1 MGKDLMISQPLKL
14 PNGLILRNRIVK
26 AAMSEA
32 LGDVQNDTTEGHIK
46 LFERW
51 SKGGAAM
58 LITGNVQV
66 DRWHLEHA
74 ANIVLDDQ
82 SNMKR
87 AREFAEAAKSG
98 GALVLAQLSF
108 AGRQTPEAINSNP
121 LSISDLRLDLP
132 GYGAPKAATEEDL
145 QGIINKF
152 VRSAVLAN
160 EAGFDGVQFHAAHGY
175 MLSSSLSPRINTRT
189 DRWGGSLENRARLV
203 LSIVR
208 AVRSELGP
216 EFIVATKLNSSDFQ
230 KGGFTH
236 EQSIE
241 VARMLQT
248 EGIDFLEIS
257 GGNFESPAAYQ
268 YASKTESSVAREAY
282 FLDYARH
289 IKASLRIPVMVTG
302 GFRSVEVMNNA
313 LTENAIDLIGMA
325 RPFIIDPEFPFKLLQ
340 GLVDRAPAVERDF
353 PAAEALPNSA
363 PLNWFTDQLAL
374 HGMAGDSDPSVPI
387 IEGHERCLAR
397 CLSTTRSLIIARSAM
412 QQ

>member
-1 MGKDLMISQPLKL
+1 MGKDLMISQPLQL
-14 PNGLILRNRIVK
+14 PNGSILRNRIVK

-98 GALVLAQLSF
+98 GALVLAQLSY
-108 AGRQTPEAINSNP
+108 AGRQTPEAINPNP

-282 FLDYARH
+282 FLDYARD

-302 GFRSVEVMNNA
+302 GFRSAEVMNSA
-313 LTENAIDLIGMA
+313 LTDNSTDLIGIA
-325 RPFIIDPEFPFKLLQ
+325 RPFIIDPEFPFKLMQ
-340 GLVDRAPAVERDF
+340 GSIDRAPDVERNF
-353 PAAEALPNSA
+353 PSAEVLPESA
-363 PLNWFTDQLAL
+363 PLNWFSHQLAL
-374 HGMAGDSDPSVPI
+374 HGTEGDSDPSISI
-387 IEGHERCLAR
+387 IQGHESCLAR
-397 CLSTTRSLIIARSAM
+397 SLETTKSVMMARNVKF
-412 QQ
+412 

>member
-1 MGKDLMISQPLKL
+1 M
-14 PNGLILRNRIVK
+14 
-26 AAMSEA
+26 
-32 LGDVQNDTTEGHIK
+32 
-46 LFERW
+46 
-51 SKGGAAM
+51 
-58 LITGNVQV
+58 
-66 DRWHLEHA
+66 
-74 ANIVLDDQ
+74 
-82 SNMKR
+82 
-87 AREFAEAAKSG
+87 
-98 GALVLAQLSF
+98 AQLSF
-108 AGRQTPEAINSNP
+108 AGRQTPEAINSSP

-132 GYGAPKAATEEDL
+132 GYGAPKAATEEEL

-208 AVRSELGP
+208 AVRSKLGP

-268 YASKTESSVAREAY
+268 YVSKTESSVAREAY
-282 FLDYARH
+282 FLDYARD

-302 GFRSVEVMNNA
+302 GFRSKEVMNNA
-313 LTENAIDLIGMA
+313 LTDNATDLIGIA
-325 RPFIIDPEFPFKLLQ
+325 RPFIIDPEFPSKLLQ
-340 GLVDRAPAVERDF
+340 GLIDRAPAVERNF
-353 PAAEALPNSA
+353 PAAEALPDSA
-363 PLNWFTDQLAL
+363 PLNWFTNQLAL

-397 CLSTTRSLIIARSAM
+397 SREATRSLIAARSAM
-412 QQ
+412 RQ

>member
-14 PNGLILRNRIVK
+14 PNGSILRNRIVK

-32 LGDVQNDTTEGHIK
+32 LGDVHNDMTEGLIK

-66 DRWHLEHA
+66 DRWHLVHA
-74 ANIVLDDQ
+74 AEIVLDEQ

-87 AREFAEAAKSG
+87 VREFTEAAKSG

-108 AGRQTPEAINSNP
+108 AGRQTPEDINSNP
-121 LSISDLRLDLP
+121 ISISDLRLDLP
-132 GYGAPKAATEEDL
+132 GYGAPKAATGEEL
-145 QGIINKF
+145 QAIINKF
-152 VRSAVLAN
+152 VRSAMLAN

-216 EFIVATKLNSSDFQ
+216 RFIVATKLNSSDFQ

-236 EQSIE
+236 EHSIE

-268 YASKTESSVAREAY
+268 YVSKTESSVAREAY
-282 FLDYARH
+282 FLDYARD

-302 GFRSVEVMNNA
+302 GFRSKEVMNNA
-313 LTENAIDLIGMA
+313 LTDNATDLIGIA
-325 RPFIIDPEFPFKLLQ
+325 RPFIIDPEFPSKLLQ
-340 GLVDRAPAVERDF
+340 GLIDRAPAVERNF

-374 HGMAGDSDPSVPI
+374 HGMAGDCDPSVPI

-397 CLSTTRSLIIARSAM
+397 CLETTKSLMTARNVKF
-412 QQ
+412 

>member
-1 MGKDLMISQPLKL
+1 MGKDQMLSLSLKL
-14 PNGLILRNRIVK
+14 PNGSILRNRIVK

-46 LFERW
+46 LFNRW

-87 AREFAEAAKSG
+87 TKEFAQAAKSG
-98 GALVLAQLSF
+98 GALVIAQLSF
-108 AGRQTPEAINSNP
+108 AGRQTPEAINANP

-145 QGIINKF
+145 EEIIKKF
-152 VRSAVLAN
+152 VRSAILAN
-160 EAGFDGVQFHAAHGY
+160 EAGFDGVQLHAAHGY
-175 MLSSSLSPRINTRT
+175 LLSSSLSPRINTRT
-189 DRWGGSLENRARLV
+189 DRWGGSLENRARLL

-208 AVRSELGP
+208 SIRAELGA
-216 EFIVATKLNSSDFQ
+216 EFIIATKLNSSDFQ

-241 VARMLQT
+241 VAKMLQN

-268 YASKTESSVAREAY
+268 YVSKAESTVAREAY
-282 FLDYARH
+282 FLDYARD

-302 GFRSVEVMNNA
+302 GFRSKEVMNNA
-313 LTENAIDLIGMA
+313 LTDNATDLIGIA
-325 RPFIIDPEFPFKLLQ
+325 RPFVIDPEFPSKLLQ
-340 GLVDRAPAVERDF
+340 GLIDQAPAVERNF
-353 PAAEALPNSA
+353 PAAEKLPDSA
-363 PLNWFTDQLAL
+363 PLNWFTHQIAL
-374 HGMAGDSDPSVPI
+374 HGATGNSDPSVPI

-397 CLSTTRSLIIARSAM
+397 SLETTKSLMTARNVNT
-412 QQ
+412 

>member
-1 MGKDLMISQPLKL
+1 MIRQPLKL
-14 PNGLILRNRIVK
+14 PNGSTLRNRIVK

-32 LGDVQNDTTEGHIK
+32 LGDIQNNMTEGHIK

-98 GALVLAQLSF
+98 GALVLAQLSY

-145 QGIINKF
+145 QGILNKF

-208 AVRSELGP
+208 AVRSKLRPG
-216 EFIVATKLNSSDFQ
+216 FIVATKLNSSDFQ

-236 EQSIE
+236 EQSLE

-282 FLDYARH
+282 FLDYARD
-289 IKASLRIPVMVTG
+289 IKAALHIPVMVTG
-302 GFRSVEVMNNA
+302 GFRSLSIMNRA
-313 LTENAIDLIGMA
+313 LADGATDLIGMG
-325 RPFIIDPEFPFKLLQ
+325 RPFIVDPEFPTKLLN
-340 GLVDRAPAVERDF
+340 GSIGMAPAIERDF
-353 PAAEALPNSA
+353 PPAEELPRGAA
-363 PLNWFTDQLAL
+363 LNWFCHQLAL
-374 HGMAGDSDPSVPI
+374 HGTMGDGNPSVPI
-387 IEGHERCLAR
+387 IEGHERYLTRVHLATDR
-397 CLSTTRSLIIARSAM
+397 LLKARGAQPS
-412 QQ
+412 